1 MVRLVRQGLVAFRLN
16 VQLWPFLYL
25 TKLGLALVVSIP
37 ALVAAQSALDNTL
50 YSAPLL
56 KEWSL
61 KVIGELIAQ
70 RPFVFGSA
78 FIVLAVF
85 SLFVLLIRQFLNGG
99 IYMAYSRS
107 RRITRTEFFA
117 AAGEHFGN
125 HLRITGIM
133 VIVYLLAGGVG
144 IWLGSAVGSVI
155 GTIWPQ
161 ADLLSLAV
169 SLGVLGLV
177 LTPAVA
183 FSDSMRAVSVRSG
196 AESTKTLLAGT
207 FAFYRLHWVKMLAL
221 YVVLFGAFAIV
232 WAIIEKA
239 ALVVTGGLENKIGIV
254 IELLLFQLCS
264 FLRTGQSLLFTAS
277 IVSGYQQSTPVMPEH
292 RNVEVPV
299 D

>member
-16 VQLWPFLYL
+16 VQLWPYLYL
-25 TKLGLALVVSIP
+25 TKFGLALLVSIP

-78 FIVLAVF
+78 FIVLAIF
-85 SLFVLLIRQFLNGG
+85 SFLVLLIRQFLNGG
-99 IYMAYSRS
+99 IYLAYARG
-107 RRITRTEFFA
+107 RRITRVEFFA
-117 AAGEHFGN
+117 AAGERFGT

-133 VIVYLLAGGVG
+133 VIVYLLAGGIG
-144 IWLGSAVGSVI
+144 IWLGSAVGSAI
-155 GTIWPQ
+155 GTIFPQ

-177 LTPAVA
+177 LTPVVA

-196 AESTKTLLAGT
+196 TESTKTLLTDT
-207 FAFYRLHWVKMLAL
+207 FAFYRLHWVKMVAL
-221 YVVLFGAFAIV
+221 YVILFGVFAMV

-254 IELLLFQLCS
+254 IELLLFQFCS
-264 FLRTGQSLLFTAS
+264 FLRTGQSLVFTAS
-277 IVSGYQQSTPVMPEH
+277 VVSGYQQTNPVMPE
-292 RNVEVPV
+292 RYNVEVPV